1 MILSNSQMNLPHQEG
16 CICWE
21 IPCALLSDLRLQTNR
36 GFFIFRMVLSWALT
50 FSRQWDERKIR
61 LICFL
66 HCWLV
71 RVPYQY
77 SLLRSTMRSPK
88 FMFWELNSKFGCW
101 LYVQAG
107 PFGSRAAFR
116 IRWVFEGRTP
126 WWCQW
131 LLWLLLFQLGI
142 IYIHF
147 ERRILNYEN
156 ATIKLI
162 CSEHFWFINEQNI
175 KVLHKL

>member
-21 IPCALLSDLRLQTNR
+21 IPLALLSDLRLQANR

-50 FSRQWDERKIR
+50 FSRQWYDRKR
-61 LICFL
+61 KHICFL

-77 SLLRSTMRSPK
+77 SLLWSTICFPK
-88 FMFWELNSKFGCW
+88 FMCWELNPKFGCW
-101 LYVQAG
+101 LYVHAG
-107 PFGSRAAFR
+107 PFGSRDAFS
-116 IRWVFEGRTP
+116 IRWVYEGGTP
-126 WWCQW
+126 RWCQW
-131 LLWLLLFQLGI
+131 LLWLLLFWLGT
-142 IYIHF
+142 IYAHF
-147 ERRILNYEN
+147 ERIIFNYEN

-162 CSEHFWFINEQNI
+162 CSAHFWFINEQNI